1 MKFRNACALVAVALV
16 MAFSA
21 PVMAQT
27 VKIGVI
33 NMQKALSQTIEGKAA
48 LKKLEDMQK
57 RMEKE
62 LKAKQDEIVRLEED
76 LKSQVPLMNDDMK
89 RQKLGEFQKKAAD
102 FQEAYQ
108 NSAKKIGEEQQKLMA
123 PILARFEKIVTKLGK
138 DENFTAILHG
148 EVVLYSSASIDLTD
162 RISKMYDS
170 GAGK

>member
-1 MKFRNACALVAVALV
+1 MLFR
-16 MAFSA
+16 S
-21 PVMAQT
+21 
-27 VKIGVI
+27 
-33 NMQKALSQTIEGKAA
+33 AA

-76 LKSQVPLMNDDMK
+76 LKSQVPLMNDDVK

>member
-33 NMQKALSQTIEGKAA
+33 NMQKALSQTTEGKAA

-76 LKSQVPLMNDDMK
+76 LKSQVPLMNDEMK